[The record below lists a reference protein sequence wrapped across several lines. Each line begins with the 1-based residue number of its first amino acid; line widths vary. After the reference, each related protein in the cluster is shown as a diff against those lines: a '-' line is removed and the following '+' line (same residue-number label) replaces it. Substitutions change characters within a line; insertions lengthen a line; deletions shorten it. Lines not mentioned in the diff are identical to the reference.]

1 MKAIN
6 DQSRQLHI
14 DNFLKD
20 IELNKLKKHFE
31 PSDIELLSHCS
42 SASIQFARGSL
53 NFFISCM
60 RVYYQDINFLIVE
73 AITKLFKAEIKL
85 YNMGKSAT
93 DDKKQSKSP
102 NKQAVLSNVY
112 LVEKI
117 FSIIRKVFLER
128 TGVDCKYF
136 IKLSEKLI
144 KFKEDLN

>member
-1 MKAIN
+1 
-6 DQSRQLHI
+6 
-14 DNFLKD
+14 
-20 IELNKLKKHFE
+20 
-31 PSDIELLSHCS
+31 
-42 SASIQFARGSL
+42 
-53 NFFISCM
+53 M

-85 YNMGKSAT
+85 YSMGKNAAT

-102 NKQAVLSNVY
+102 NKQAVLSNVC

-144 KFKEDLN
+144 KFKEDLNW